1 MIARANRIQKKAC
14 DTPELEFLLKF
25 SGKLPTDS
33 YPLDPEYWITDSCA
47 LPAVGGGNQIQVF
60 LKHQVLLIFHS
71 IYKHF

>member
-1 MIARANRIQKKAC
+1 MCSPMGRYLWVQVPSEAR
-14 DTPELEFLLKF
+14 
-25 SGKLPTDS
+25 DS

-60 LKHQVLLIFHS
+60 LKQQVLLISRS